1 MRALVIGL
9 TVLALIAAGGT
20 AYLAREFLAANSQRQ
35 VVESEAPQAQP
46 ATVLV
51 ADENLPAGAAISA
64 SSLRWQPWPEESIE
78 ADYVRS
84 SPDGSNR
91 ADLEQQYIE
100 TIARRGIAEGTPITS
115 RLVFRRDAPGFLAGA
130 LEPGNRA
137 VAVPV
142 TVVSGA
148 AGFILPGDH
157 IDIMLTHDVSSG
169 IGEDGDDGEVLIA
182 NSLIRYTSET
192 ILRNLR
198 VLAVDQRMNDMEE
211 QAAVVRT
218 VTLEVTPKQAEMLN
232 VAQAMGD
239 LSVSLRS
246 LAVDDELDLAYHDT
260 FTTDLQI
267 SPTLAFALQSM
278 TTAAQEAL
286 ASRQAANARSAR
298 QVAATPAPVGPTT
311 RRANTR
317 VKIYRGGQ
325 TTTQEF
331 TTR

>member
-35 VVESEAPQAQP
+35 IVAAEKPDAAP

-51 ADENLPAGAAISA
+51 ADESLPAGAALSA
-64 SSLRWQPWPEESIE
+64 SNLRWQPWPEQSIE

-84 SPDGSNR
+84 APDGSNR
-91 ADLEQQYIE
+91 ADLEQQFIE

-130 LEPGNRA
+130 LEPGRRA

-157 IDIMLTHDVSSG
+157 IDVMLTHDVTSG
-169 IGEDGDDGEVLIA
+169 LGQQRSGDDVIIA
-182 NSLIRYTSET
+182 DSLIRYTSET

-232 VAQAMGD
+232 VAQAMGE
-239 LSVSLRS
+239 LSVALRS
-246 LAVDDELDLAYHDT
+246 LAVDEELDLAYEET
-260 FTTDLQI
+260 FTTDLQT

-278 TTAAQEAL
+278 TSAAQQEL
-286 ASRQAANARSAR
+286 AAAQAANIRGTR
-298 QVAATPAPVGPTT
+298 QASEQSVAPST
-311 RRANTR
+311 RMSGVS
-317 VKIYRGGQ
+317 VKVYRGGR
-325 TTTQEF
+325 TSTQEF
-331 TTR
+331 STR

>member
-9 TVLALIAAGGT
+9 IVLALIAAGGT

-35 VVESEAPQAQP
+35 VVAADRPELAP

-51 ADENLPAGAAISA
+51 ADESLPAGAALSA
-64 SSLRWQPWPEESIE
+64 SNLRWQPWPEQSIE

-84 SPDGSNR
+84 APDGSNR
-91 ADLEQQYIE
+91 ADLEQQFIE

-157 IDIMLTHDVSSG
+157 IDVMLTHDISRELGQEGS
-169 IGEDGDDGEVLIA
+169 GEDIVIA
-182 NSLIRYTSET
+182 DSLIRFTSET

-198 VLAVDQRMNDMEE
+198 VLAVDQRMDDMEE

-246 LAVDDELDLAYHDT
+246 LAIDDELDLAYEET
-260 FTTDLQI
+260 FTTDLQT

-278 TTAAQEAL
+278 TSGAQQALAAAQA
-286 ASRQAANARSAR
+286 ASTRSTRSAS
-298 QVAATPAPVGPTT
+298 ATPSAPSM
-311 RRANTR
+311 RRSGVR
-317 VKIYRGGQ
+317 VKVYRGGR
-325 TTTQEF
+325 TSTQEF
-331 TTR
+331 STR

>member
-35 VVESEAPQAQP
+35 VVETESPKTQP

-84 SPDGSNR
+84 SNDGSNR

-130 LEPGNRA
+130 LEPGKRA

-157 IDIMLTHDVSSG
+157 IDVMLTHDVSSE
-169 IGEDGDDGEVLIA
+169 IGEDGDGGDVLIA
-182 NSLIRYTSET
+182 DSLVRYTSET

-246 LAVDDELDLAYHDT
+246 LAVDDELDLAYQET
-260 FTTDLQI
+260 FTTDLQT
-267 SPTLAFALQSM
+267 SPTLAFALQSL
-278 TTAAQEAL
+278 TAGAQQAIAAREAEN
-286 ASRQAANARSAR
+286 ARNARQAAAMMAPAYTPSRRSS
-298 QVAATPAPVGPTT
+298 TS
-311 RRANTR
+311 
-317 VKIYRGGQ
+317 VKIYRGGE

>member
-1 MRALVIGL
+1 MRALVVGL
-9 TVLALIAAGGT
+9 IVLALIAAGGT
-20 AYLAREFLAANSQRQ
+20 AYLAREFLAANSQSQ
-35 VVESEAPQAQP
+35 VVEAAKPVVLP

-51 ADENLPAGAAISA
+51 ADEALPAGAALSA
-64 SSLRWQPWPEESIE
+64 SNIRWQPWPEESIE
-78 ADYVRS
+78 PDYVRS

-91 ADLEQQYIE
+91 ADLEQQFIE

-115 RLVFRRDAPGFLAGA
+115 KLVFRRDAPGFLAGA
-130 LEPGNRA
+130 LEPGKRA

-157 IDIMLTHDVSSG
+157 IDVMLTHDISG
-169 IGEDGDDGEVLIA
+169 EVGGDREGEDVIIA
-182 NSLIRYTSET
+182 DSLIRYTSET

-246 LAVDDELDLAYHDT
+246 LALDDELDLAYEET
-260 FTTDLQI
+260 FTTDLQT

-278 TTAAQEAL
+278 TASAQQAL
-286 ASRQAANARSAR
+286 AEAQAANARNAGEEG
-298 QVAATPAPVGPTT
+298 VMPVVTERNSST
-311 RRANTR
+311 L

-325 TTTQEF
+325 TSTQEF
-331 TTR
+331 STR

>member
-9 TVLALIAAGGT
+9 VVLALVAAGGT
-20 AYLAREFLAANSQRQ
+20 AYLAREFLAANSQKQ
-35 VVESEAPQAQP
+35 VVEADRPEIAP

-51 ADENLPAGAAISA
+51 ADESLPAGATLSA
-64 SSLRWQPWPEESIE
+64 SSLRWQPWPENSIE
-78 ADYVRS
+78 ADYVQS

-91 ADLEQQYIE
+91 ADLEQQFIE

-130 LEPGNRA
+130 LDPGKRA

-157 IDIMLTHDVSSG
+157 IDVMLTHDVTRG
-169 IGEDGDDGEVLIA
+169 LGGQEREGEDVIIA
-182 NSLIRYTSET
+182 DSLIRYTSET

-246 LAVDDELDLAYHDT
+246 LAVDDELDLAYEET
-260 FTTDLQI
+260 FTTDLQT

-278 TTAAQEAL
+278 TSSAQRALAAAQA
-286 ASRQAANARSAR
+286 ADTRGTRQASAEPYSPSAR
-298 QVAATPAPVGPTT
+298 APG
-311 RRANTR
+311 TR
-317 VKIYRGGQ
+317 VKVYRGGR
-325 TTTQEF
+325 TSTQEF
-331 TTR
+331 STR